1 MTDTTSRYSV
11 SLDDELQRLRDTA
24 RMVRTPCGVGQM
36 VWRTW
41 GHGEPLVLFH
51 GGGGSWEHWVRNIAT
66 LSQHRA
72 VWCADFPGF
81 GDSDD
86 APEPTD
92 VHAIARATAD
102 GLDVLFPLPQRVDI
116 AGFSFGGMVGTVIA
130 ASRPGRVRQLVLV
143 GAASLGIVRT
153 HPRLSSWRKA
163 ADPLER
169 RELHRKNLH
178 ILMLGSSEH
187 DDEALA
193 LHARNVENTRFRSQ
207 RVAHSNLVRDSLAS
221 IDVEQLGAIYGSG
234 DATGNGDM
242 ALVESIIR
250 ERQPGLRFQVIE
262 GSGHWVQYEATEA
275 FHEALMGLLRD

>member
-1 MTDTTSRYSV
+1 MTNATTV
-11 SLDDELQRLRDTA
+11 LTGSLDDELARLRAAA
-24 RMVRTPCGVGQM
+24 RIVRTPCGSGQM

-41 GHGEPLVLFH
+41 GSGEPLVLFH
-51 GGGGSWEHWVRNIAT
+51 GGGGSWEHWVRNIAA

-86 APEPTD
+86 APAPTD
-92 VHAIARATAD
+92 VHAIAQATAD
-102 GLDVLFPLPQRVDI
+102 GLDALFPLPQRVDI
-116 AGFSFGGMVGTVIA
+116 AGFSFGGMVATVIA
-130 ASRPGRVRQLVLV
+130 ASRPGRVRQLILV

-153 HPRLSSWRKA
+153 HPRLNSWRKA
-163 ADPLER
+163 TDPVER
-169 RELHRKNLH
+169 LDLHRKNLH
-178 ILMLGSSEH
+178 ILMLGSSQR
-187 DDEALA
+187 DDEAVT

-207 RVAHSNLVRDSLAS
+207 RVAHSNLVRDTLAS

-250 ERQPGLRFQVIE
+250 ERQPGLRFRVIE

-275 FHEALMGLLRD
+275 FHEALLGLLRG

>member
-1 MTDTTSRYSV
+1 MTDATPRHSG
-11 SLDDELQRLRDTA
+11 SLDDELQRLRALA
-24 RMVRTPCGVGQM
+24 RVVRTPCGNGQM

-41 GHGEPLVLFH
+41 GSGEPLVLFH
-51 GGGGSWEHWVRNIAT
+51 GGGGSWEHWVRNIGF

-86 APEPTD
+86 APAPTD
-92 VHAIARATAD
+92 VQAIAQATAD
-102 GLDVLFPLPQRVDI
+102 GLDVLFPLPQRVDL

-153 HPRLSSWRKA
+153 HPRLNSWRKA
-163 ADPLER
+163 TDPLER
-169 RELHRKNLH
+169 LELHRKNLH
-178 ILMLGSSEH
+178 ILMLGSSQR
-187 DDEALA
+187 DDEAVV

-207 RVAHSNLVRDSLAS
+207 RVAHSNLVRDTLAS

-242 ALVESIIR
+242 PLVESIIR
-250 ERQPGLRFQVIE
+250 ERQPGLRFKVIE

-275 FHEALMGLLRD
+275 FHEALMGLLRG